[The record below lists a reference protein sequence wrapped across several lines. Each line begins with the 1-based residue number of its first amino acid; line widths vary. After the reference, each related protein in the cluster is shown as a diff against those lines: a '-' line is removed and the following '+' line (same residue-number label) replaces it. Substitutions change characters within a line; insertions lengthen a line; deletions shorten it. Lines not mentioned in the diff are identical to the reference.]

1 MLNQIIG
8 FSIRNKLI
16 IALFVLSLVGWGAY
30 EVTKLPIDALPDI
43 TDNQVQVITVSP
55 SLGAPDIE
63 RLITFPIE
71 QACSS
76 ISGLK
81 QIRSFSRFGLSL
93 VTIVFNEETDVYW
106 ARQQI
111 AERLQQVQQEIPAGI
126 GTPAMAPVSTGL
138 GEIYQYVVR
147 PKKGYEGKYDER
159 ELRTIQDWIVRRQLL
174 GTPGVAEVSSFGGKL
189 KQYEVAVRQDQLK
202 AYGLTIGDV
211 FTALENNNENTGGAY
226 IEKGPTVLYIRS
238 EGLTT
243 SLADI
248 EKIVVKTLANGMPVL
263 MGQIAKVQYGAA
275 IRYGA
280 MTYNAQ
286 GEVAGAVVMMLKGEN
301 SSVVVKRVKEKIAEI
316 QKMVPEGVV
325 IEPFLDRTKM
335 VDNAISTV
343 ETNLME
349 GALIVIFVLVFFL
362 GNLRAGLI
370 VSSVIPLSMLFAIIL
385 MNKFGVGG
393 NLMSL
398 GAIDFGLIVDGSVI
412 VVEAILHRFSH
423 SKHFRTLESIDQNQ
437 MDAEVEKSTGS
448 MIKSAVFSQIIILI
462 VYLPILSLEG
472 VEGKM
477 FKPMAWT
484 IAFAILGAF
493 IMSITY
499 VPMMSALC
507 LNKKISHKKNM
518 TDRLMAWIERRYQP
532 ALNKVLNF
540 PRSILAVTLSLF
552 AIAVL
557 LMGTLGGEFIPQLE
571 EGDFA
576 VETRLLTGS
585 NLNNTIE
592 TTQKASKILLAKF
605 PEVQKIVTK
614 IGSAEV
620 PTDPMPFEAGD
631 MMVIL
636 KPKKEW
642 VSAKSFP
649 ELSAK
654 MTKELEAVPGITV
667 GFQFPVQMR
676 FNELMTGARQ
686 DVVCK
691 IFGEDLDS
699 LAAYAQKLGSI
710 IGKVKGAVNIYEEQV
725 TGMPQVVIKYNRDGM
740 AKYGLNVGDINRVV
754 NTAFAGQV
762 AGQVYEGEKRFDMV
776 VRLDE
781 QARRNISDVEGLMVL
796 TKAGN
801 QIPLKMVASIDEVE
815 GVNQIQREDT
825 KRRIIVGFNV
835 KDRDVQSIVEELQA
849 KAGQQLNLSKGYTVS
864 YGGSFENMTAAKARL
879 TIVVPIALLLIFL
892 LLYFAF
898 SSVKQGLLI
907 YTAIPLS
914 AIGGILALWIRDLPF
929 SISAGVGFIALFG
942 VAVLN
947 GILLV
952 TEFNRLKQAGWTD
965 VKRIVIHATKS
976 KLRAV
981 LMTALVPSLGFIPMA
996 ISTGAGGAV
1005 QKPLA
1010 TVVIGGLLV
1019 STLLTLFVLPMLY
1032 MLFERGFG
1040 YFRPKKHVA
1049 IIAVLLI
1056 AATLPASAQ
1065 QRVSLKAALDT
1076 AIRNNLSLKI
1086 SKNNT
1091 KYREQLTKTAFDLPK
1106 TGLTFDYGKLNSL
1119 ENDNKFSIVQSVDFP
1134 TVYSR
1139 QKQVLKTN
1147 VHISEMQMNTEQ
1159 LNLRT
1164 EVKINYYTL
1173 LLLSEKRKLLIWADS
1188 IYGAFLEK
1196 SSQRFK
1202 SGDVDVLELRTAENQ
1217 KQQVSNQLEL
1227 LRTDY
1232 TQVLNRFNFL
1242 LNSSSRMEPAADSI
1256 AYAVMGK
1263 SEGNPTPGT
1272 TENPVLK
1279 LSAEQII
1286 LAKQEKSLERS
1297 KLLPSLIF
1305 GYNNTSIIGSQTN
1318 RMGTSQ
1324 YYDGSKRFSSV
1335 SIGLGIPLFYAAQQS
1350 RVKASAIAVQQK
1362 ERELELQRKTLDND
1376 LINATER
1383 YQQLEKL
1390 IRSYR
1395 MVTLNNADDIIKTAT
1410 LKLNAGE
1417 IAYLDWVILINQSI
1431 QLRSEYYDK
1440 VMQFNE
1446 AAFEIERITA
1456 TDKL

>member
-1 MLNQIIG
+1 MLNKIIG
-8 FSIRNKLI
+8 FSVRNKLI
-16 IALFVLSLVGWGAY
+16 IGLFVLSLIGWGTY

-93 VTIVFNEETDVYW
+93 VTIVFSEETDVYW

-111 AERLQQVQQEIPAGI
+111 AERLQQVQQEIPDGI
-126 GTPAMAPVSTGL
+126 GSPQMAPVSTGL

-147 PKKGYEGKYDER
+147 PKRGYEGKYDAQA
-159 ELRTIQDWIVRRQLL
+159 LRTIQDWIVRRQLL
-174 GTPGVAEVSSFGGKL
+174 GTPGVAEVSSFGGRL
-189 KQYEVAVRQDQLK
+189 KQYEVAVNQNQLK
-202 AYGLTIGDV
+202 AYGLTIAEV
-211 FTALENNNENTGGAY
+211 FDALEKNNRNTGGAY

-248 EKIVVKTLANGMPVL
+248 EKIVVKTLSNGMPVL
-263 MGQIAKVQYGAA
+263 MGQIARVQFGSA

-301 SSVVVKRVKEKIAEI
+301 SSVVVKRVKDKIAEI

-325 IEPFLDRTKM
+325 VEPFLDRTKM

-343 ETNLME
+343 ETNLLE

-423 SKHFRTLESIDQNQ
+423 SKHFRSIGKIDQQQ
-437 MDAEVEKSTGS
+437 MDVEVEKSTGS

-472 VEGKM
+472 IEGKM

-493 IMSITY
+493 ILSITY

-507 LNKKISHKKNM
+507 LNKKIRHEKNF
-518 TDRLMAWIERRYQP
+518 TDKLIIWIERKYQP
-532 ALNKVLNF
+532 LLNKVLYF
-540 PRSILAVTLSLF
+540 PKVILTLTLSLF
-552 AIAVL
+552 AVAVM

-585 NLNNTIE
+585 NLNNTVE
-592 TTQKASKILLAKF
+592 TTQKACKILLDQF

-642 VSAKSFP
+642 TSAKSFP

-654 MTKELEAVPGITV
+654 MTKALEVIPGVTV

-686 DVVCK
+686 DIVCK

-699 LAAYAQKLGSI
+699 LSAYAKKLGTI
-710 IGKVKGAVNIYEEQV
+710 ISTVKGAINVYEEQV

-740 AKYGLNVGDINRVV
+740 AKYGINVDDVNRVV

-781 QARRNISDVEGLMVL
+781 QLRKNINDVEQLMVL
-796 TKAGN
+796 TPAGN
-801 QIPLKMVASIDEVE
+801 QIPLSLVASVDEVE

-835 KDRDVQSIVEELQA
+835 KDRDVESIVEELQQKTA
-849 KAGQQLNLSKGYTVS
+849 KQLNLSKGYTIS
-864 YGGSFENMTAAKARL
+864 YGGSFENMTAAKSRL
-879 TIVVPIALLLIFL
+879 AIVVPIALLLIFL

-898 SSVKQGLLI
+898 NSVKQGLLI

-914 AIGGILALWIRDLPF
+914 AIGGIFALWVRDLPF

-952 TEFNRLKQAGWTD
+952 SEFNRLKREGWTD

-1032 MLFERGFG
+1032 ILFEKGFS
-1040 YFRPKKHVA
+1040 YFRPKKS
-1049 IIAVLLI
+1049 IVLLVI
-1056 AATLPASAQ
+1056 LLSMTAFESKSQQPVTLQAAI
-1065 QRVSLKAALDT
+1065 DT
-1076 AIRNNLSLKI
+1076 AVKNSIAIKI
-1086 SKNNT
+1086 AKTQVQYYQQLGKNT
-1091 KYREQLTKTAFDLPK
+1091 FDVPK
-1106 TGLTFDYGKLNSL
+1106 TSVSYDYGKFNSL
-1119 ENDNKFSIVQSVDFP
+1119 ANDNKFSVVQSLEFP
-1134 TVYSR
+1134 TVYAK
-1139 QKQVLKTN
+1139 QKKLEEANVRISQNQV
-1147 VHISEMQMNTEQ
+1147 VAEQ
-1159 LNLRT
+1159 LDLKNSVKVAYYNIGVLT
-1164 EVKINYYTL
+1164 EK
-1173 LLLSEKRKLLIWADS
+1173 KQLLIWADRLY
-1188 IYGAFLEK
+1188 IAFLAK
-1196 SSQRFK
+1196 STQRFNL
-1202 SGDVDVLELRTAENQ
+1202 GDVDILELRTAQNQ
-1217 KQQVSNQLEL
+1217 KQQISNQLDLIE
-1227 LRTDY
+1227 TDY
-1232 TQVLNRFNFL
+1232 TLALNRFRFL
-1242 LNSSSRMEPAADSI
+1242 LNTAQPLVPVADSLF
-1256 AYAVMGK
+1256 Y
-1263 SEGNPTPGT
+1263 TPNLT
-1272 TENPVLK
+1272 KINQIDENPLLKSNEQQVL
-1279 LSAEQII
+1279 
-1286 LAKQEKSLERS
+1286 LAKAQQSLERS
-1297 KLLPSLIF
+1297 KLLPSLSF
-1305 GYNNTSIIGSQTN
+1305 GYNNTSIIGWQSN
-1318 RMGTSQ
+1318 SSGTEQ
-1324 YYDGSKRFSSV
+1324 YFDGSKRFSSV
-1335 SIGLGIPLFYAAQQS
+1335 SVGLGIPIFFGAQQTKI
-1350 RVKASAIAVQQK
+1350 KAASIATQQK
-1362 ERELELQRKTLDND
+1362 KQELALTKKLLSQQLSVAIT
-1376 LINATER
+1376 R
-1383 YQQLEKL
+1383 YQQLNKL
-1390 IRSYR
+1390 IKSYQQT
-1395 MVTLNNADDIIKTAT
+1395 TLSNAAEIIRTAT
-1410 LKLNAGE
+1410 ARRDAGE
-1417 IAYLDWVILINQSI
+1417 IAYLDWVILVNQSI
-1431 QLRSEYYDK
+1431 QLKSEYYDK
-1440 VMQFNE
+1440 VQQLND
-1446 AAFEIERITA
+1446 AAFEIEKIIA
-1456 TDKL
+1456 IDK